1 MTSYDYIIVGAGS
14 AGCVLANRLT
24 CDPAISVLLIEAGGR
39 DNKMILR
46 MPLAFV
52 PASQRREFNWEYESE
67 PDGNLNNRR
76 LRVPRGKVLGGSSS
90 INGMMYAR
98 GHARDFDQ
106 WRQLG
111 NEGWAYADILPYYK
125 RMESDWRG
133 EGMYHG
139 GSGPLATIASAK
151 DHPLYHAFI
160 AGAKAAGFP
169 ESLDLNG
176 AEPEGFGAMD
186 FNQYR
191 GHRAS
196 SAAAYLTPVLS
207 RRNLAIATGATAW
220 RIVIENG
227 RATGV
232 EYRRNGQSAIAHA
245 QREVIVSGGAYNSP
259 QLLMLSGIG
268 PADAIKAHG
277 IKPVL
282 NLPGVG
288 RNLQEHPSM
297 WLRRLCRGAT
307 GFDAN
312 FRFDRLA
319 RAVVRW
325 RLSGDGVMSAVPL
338 LAAGFIRTRS
348 ELERPDMQCYV
359 NAIGF
364 DTRVWFPGVR
374 KANGDKIDWINS
386 LLHPQSRGY
395 VTLRSADPLAP
406 PRIQFNLFSERADL
420 VTMREAVKIARD
432 LMARKP
438 FADFLGPELVPG
450 PEVRSDGEIEE
461 ALRKFCGVTQ
471 HPVGTCAMGTG
482 TDAVV
487 DPRLRVHGVAQLR
500 VVDASIMPMIPGGN
514 TNAPTMMIAEKA
526 ADMILGKPPLAAADG
541 LEKAAA

>member
-1 MTSYDYIIVGAGS
+1 MASYDYIIVGAGS

-24 CDPAISVLLIEAGGR
+24 SDPAVSVLLLEAGGR

-52 PASQRREFNWEYESE
+52 PASQRREFNWEFESE
-67 PDGNLNNRR
+67 PDPNLNNRR

-133 EGMYHG
+133 EGVYHG
-139 GSGPLATIASAK
+139 GSGPLATVPSTK

-160 AGAKAAGFP
+160 AGAKEAGYP

-186 FNQYR
+186 FNQYC

-196 SAAAYLTPVLS
+196 SAAAYLTPVS
-207 RRNLAIATGATAW
+207 GRRNLTVATGAMAC
-220 RIVIENG
+220 RIVVENG

-232 EYRRNGQSAIAHA
+232 ECRRNGQATIAHA
-245 QREVIVSGGAYNSP
+245 EREVILSSGAYNSP
-259 QLLMLSGIG
+259 RLLMLSGIG
-268 PADAIKAHG
+268 PADALTAHG

-282 NLPGVG
+282 DLPGVG

-297 WLRRLCRGAT
+297 WLRRLCRRAT

-325 RLSGDGVMSAVPL
+325 RMFGDGMMSAVPL
-338 LAAGFIRTRS
+338 LAVGFIRTRP

-364 DTRVWFPGVR
+364 DTKIWFPGVR

-395 VTLRSADPLAP
+395 VTLRSADPLASP
-406 PRIQFNLFSERADL
+406 LIQFNLFSERADL

-432 LMARKP
+432 LMSRAP

-450 PEVRSDGEIEE
+450 PGVRTDSEIEE

-482 TDAVV
+482 RDAVV
-487 DPRLRVHGVAQLR
+487 DAQLR
-500 VVDASIMPMIPGGN
+500 VRGVARLRVADASIMPTIPGGN

-526 ADMILGKPPLAAADG
+526 ADMILGKPPLAAAEG

>member
-1 MTSYDYIIVGAGS
+1 MESYDYIVVGAGS

-24 CDPAISVLLIEAGGR
+24 FDPTISVLLLEAGGR
-39 DNKMILR
+39 DNKVILK

-67 PDGNLNNRR
+67 PDATLNNRR

-111 NEGWAYADILPYYK
+111 NDGWAYADILPYYK

-133 EGMYHG
+133 DSMYHG
-139 GSGPLATIASAK
+139 GSGPLATVPSTR

-160 AGAKAAGFP
+160 KGAKEAGFR

-186 FNQYR
+186 FNQHR

-196 SAAAYLTPVLS
+196 SAAAYLAPVLG
-207 RRNLAIATGATAW
+207 RRNLRVATGAMAW

-227 RATGV
+227 CATGV
-232 EYRRNGQSAIAHA
+232 EYRRNGQSAIAYA
-245 QREVIVSGGAYNSP
+245 AREVILSSGSYNSP
-259 QLLMLSGIG
+259 RLLLLSGVG
-268 PADAIKAHG
+268 PPDALKSHG

-282 NLPGVG
+282 DLPGVG

-297 WLRRLCRGAT
+297 WLRRVCRRAT

-325 RLSGDGVMSAVPL
+325 RLFGDGLMSAVPL
-338 LAAGFIRTRS
+338 LAVGFIRTRP

-364 DTRVWFPGVR
+364 DTRIWFPGVR
-374 KANGDKIDWINS
+374 QANGDKIDWINS
-386 LLHPQSRGY
+386 LLHPQSRGH
-395 VTLRSADPLAP
+395 VTLRSADPMAP
-406 PRIQFNLFSERADL
+406 PRIEFNLFSERADL

-432 LMARKP
+432 LMSRKP

-450 PEVRSDGEIEE
+450 PEVRSDREIEE

-471 HPVGTCAMGTG
+471 HPVGTCAMGVG
-482 TDAVV
+482 KDAVV
-487 DPRLRVHGVAQLR
+487 DAQLR
-500 VVDASIMPMIPGGN
+500 VRGIARLRVADASIMPMIPGGN
-514 TNAPTMMIAEKA
+514 TNAPAMMIAEKA
-526 ADMILGKPPLAAADG
+526 ADMILGKPPLAAVEG
-541 LEKAAA
+541 LDQAAA